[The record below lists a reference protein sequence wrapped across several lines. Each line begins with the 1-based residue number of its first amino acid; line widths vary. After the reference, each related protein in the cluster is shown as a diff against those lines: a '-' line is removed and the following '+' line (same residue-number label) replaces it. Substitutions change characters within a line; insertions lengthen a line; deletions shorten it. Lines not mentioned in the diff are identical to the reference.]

1 MMLHYLWVVI
11 QTLKDLVEQ
20 LIVVGPIDVFEISQ
34 LNLEAVLTNQDW
46 FIKNVVMWD
55 VVLMQ
60 IIYIGK

>member
-34 LNLEAVLTNQDW
+34 LNLKAVLTNQD
-46 FIKNVVMWD
+46 
-55 VVLMQ
+55 
-60 IIYIGK
+60 